1 MAWEGSTT
9 PELRGLPGSLSSDA
23 FVLSTVSAQPPKS
36 GVTPELNASR
46 LVQEAW
52 INNEEATLQS
62 KCPQEC
68 IHYCLMQK
76 QGIFLKSVLQD
87 VCPSSNCDLI
97 PTSSQGHSCTNVQI
111 LSHFRAMPFSSQRT
125 VLQSP

>member
-23 FVLSTVSAQPPKS
+23 FVPSTVSAQPPKS

-52 INNEEATLQS
+52 INNEEATL
-62 KCPQEC
+62 
-68 IHYCLMQK
+68 
-76 QGIFLKSVLQD
+76 
-87 VCPSSNCDLI
+87 
-97 PTSSQGHSCTNVQI
+97 
-111 LSHFRAMPFSSQRT
+111 
-125 VLQSP
+125 